1 MASSLISIPEY
12 FTRFIDRSIDL
23 TKIPKICCPF
33 HEEDTPSFS
42 YSSEKGL
49 WRCFGACKVGGDV
62 IALHQKNYRLRS
74 RREAE
79 DSLYK
84 LLGLRTEGFRR
95 QVERVKLAVDV
106 LVACIIAV
114 ALIVC
119 TQLSRTIML
128 TMDKERAASADV
140 LEYRVARMYDNEEC
154 YPQDIVSLVLEYQGS
169 PAVNVTTRRGSTMS
183 WSSSSY
189 HTELTSASISAVLNQ
204 ASTYLCTLT
213 YDANGSLSS
222 YNFREV

>member
-1 MASSLISIPEY
+1 MQEW
-12 FTRFIDRSIDL
+12 TD
-23 TKIPKICCPF
+23 
-33 HEEDTPSFS
+33 
-42 YSSEKGL
+42 G
-49 WRCFGACKVGGDV
+49 
-62 IALHQKNYRLRS
+62 
-74 RREAE
+74 
-79 DSLYK
+79 
-84 LLGLRTEGFRR
+84 
-95 QVERVKLAVDV
+95 VKLAVDV

-169 PAVNVTTRRGSTMS
+169 PAVNVTTRGGSTMS
-183 WSSSSY
+183 WSSSSH

-204 ASTYLCTLT
+204 GSTYLCTLT

>member
-1 MASSLISIPEY
+1 MQEW
-12 FTRFIDRSIDL
+12 TD
-23 TKIPKICCPF
+23 
-33 HEEDTPSFS
+33 
-42 YSSEKGL
+42 G
-49 WRCFGACKVGGDV
+49 
-62 IALHQKNYRLRS
+62 
-74 RREAE
+74 
-79 DSLYK
+79 
-84 LLGLRTEGFRR
+84 
-95 QVERVKLAVDV
+95 VKLAVDV
-106 LVACIIAV
+106 LVACIIVV

-169 PAVNVTTRRGSTMS
+169 PAVNVTTRGGSTMS
-183 WSSSSY
+183 WSSS
-189 HTELTSASISAVLNQ
+189 SASISAVLNQ

>member
-1 MASSLISIPEY
+1 MQEW
-12 FTRFIDRSIDL
+12 TD
-23 TKIPKICCPF
+23 
-33 HEEDTPSFS
+33 
-42 YSSEKGL
+42 G
-49 WRCFGACKVGGDV
+49 
-62 IALHQKNYRLRS
+62 
-74 RREAE
+74 
-79 DSLYK
+79 
-84 LLGLRTEGFRR
+84 
-95 QVERVKLAVDV
+95 VKLAVDV
-106 LVACIIAV
+106 LVACIIVV

-169 PAVNVTTRRGSTMS
+169 PAVNVTTRGGSTMS

-213 YDANGSLSS
+213 YANGSLSS

>member
-1 MASSLISIPEY
+1 MQEW
-12 FTRFIDRSIDL
+12 TD
-23 TKIPKICCPF
+23 
-33 HEEDTPSFS
+33 
-42 YSSEKGL
+42 G
-49 WRCFGACKVGGDV
+49 
-62 IALHQKNYRLRS
+62 
-74 RREAE
+74 
-79 DSLYK
+79 
-84 LLGLRTEGFRR
+84 
-95 QVERVKLAVDV
+95 VKLAVDV
-106 LVACIIAV
+106 LVACIIGV

-169 PAVNVTTRRGSTMS
+169 PAVNVTTRGGSTMS

-213 YDANGSLSS
+213 YDAKVVNPDPKSPGDTYMTYVGSDDIYHWNQGDLLKVKVT
-222 YNFREV
+222 EVGPTGLASFLYSVFGLNMAPVDFTLAGRIRS

>member
-1 MASSLISIPEY
+1 MQEW
-12 FTRFIDRSIDL
+12 TD
-23 TKIPKICCPF
+23 
-33 HEEDTPSFS
+33 
-42 YSSEKGL
+42 G
-49 WRCFGACKVGGDV
+49 
-62 IALHQKNYRLRS
+62 
-74 RREAE
+74 
-79 DSLYK
+79 
-84 LLGLRTEGFRR
+84 
-95 QVERVKLAVDV
+95 VKLAVDV
-106 LVACIIAV
+106 LVACIIVV

-169 PAVNVTTRRGSTMS
+169 PAVNVTTRGGSTMS

-204 ASTYLCTLT
+204 SSTYLCTLT

>member
-1 MASSLISIPEY
+1 MQEW
-12 FTRFIDRSIDL
+12 TD
-23 TKIPKICCPF
+23 
-33 HEEDTPSFS
+33 
-42 YSSEKGL
+42 G
-49 WRCFGACKVGGDV
+49 
-62 IALHQKNYRLRS
+62 
-74 RREAE
+74 
-79 DSLYK
+79 
-84 LLGLRTEGFRR
+84 
-95 QVERVKLAVDV
+95 VKLAVDV
-106 LVACIIAV
+106 LVACIIVV

-128 TMDKERAASADV
+128 TMDKELAASADV

-169 PAVNVTTRRGSTMS
+169 PAVNVTTRGGSTMS

>member
-1 MASSLISIPEY
+1 MQEW
-12 FTRFIDRSIDL
+12 TD
-23 TKIPKICCPF
+23 
-33 HEEDTPSFS
+33 
-42 YSSEKGL
+42 G
-49 WRCFGACKVGGDV
+49 
-62 IALHQKNYRLRS
+62 
-74 RREAE
+74 
-79 DSLYK
+79 
-84 LLGLRTEGFRR
+84 
-95 QVERVKLAVDV
+95 VKLAVDV
-106 LVACIIAV
+106 LVACIIVV

-128 TMDKERAASADV
+128 SAASADV

-169 PAVNVTTRRGSTMS
+169 PAVNVTTRGGSTMS

>member
-1 MASSLISIPEY
+1 MQEW
-12 FTRFIDRSIDL
+12 TD
-23 TKIPKICCPF
+23 
-33 HEEDTPSFS
+33 
-42 YSSEKGL
+42 G
-49 WRCFGACKVGGDV
+49 
-62 IALHQKNYRLRS
+62 
-74 RREAE
+74 
-79 DSLYK
+79 
-84 LLGLRTEGFRR
+84 
-95 QVERVKLAVDV
+95 VKLAVDV

-169 PAVNVTTRRGSTMS
+169 PAVNVTTRGGSTMS
-183 WSSSSY
+183 WSSSSH

-204 ASTYLCTLT
+204 ASTYFCTLT

>member
-1 MASSLISIPEY
+1 MQEW
-12 FTRFIDRSIDL
+12 TD
-23 TKIPKICCPF
+23 
-33 HEEDTPSFS
+33 
-42 YSSEKGL
+42 G
-49 WRCFGACKVGGDV
+49 
-62 IALHQKNYRLRS
+62 
-74 RREAE
+74 
-79 DSLYK
+79 
-84 LLGLRTEGFRR
+84 
-95 QVERVKLAVDV
+95 VKLAVDV
-106 LVACIIAV
+106 LVACIIVV

-128 TMDKERAASADV
+128 TMDKDV

-169 PAVNVTTRRGSTMS
+169 PAVNVTTRGGSTMS

>member
-1 MASSLISIPEY
+1 MQEW
-12 FTRFIDRSIDL
+12 TD
-23 TKIPKICCPF
+23 
-33 HEEDTPSFS
+33 
-42 YSSEKGL
+42 G
-49 WRCFGACKVGGDV
+49 
-62 IALHQKNYRLRS
+62 
-74 RREAE
+74 
-79 DSLYK
+79 
-84 LLGLRTEGFRR
+84 
-95 QVERVKLAVDV
+95 VKLAVDV
-106 LVACIIAV
+106 LVACIIVV

-140 LEYRVARMYDNEEC
+140 LEYRVARMYANEEC
-154 YPQDIVSLVLEYQGS
+154 SPQDIVSLVLEYQGS
-169 PAVNVTTRRGSTMS
+169 PAVNVTTRGGSTMS